1 MELDFATLD
10 SLRQNHPAWRLL
22 RADLSPLVLSFL
34 SKTYIASNSRV
45 HSLSELSEKLEDEL
59 FQLRAVY
66 GSETFP
72 RAAADYLDDWASDSH
87 GWLRKYYPPAEDE
100 PHFDLTPATEKA
112 IAWVHSLTSRPFVGT
127 ESRLLTVFNLLK
139 EIVEGSETD
148 PERRVEELK
157 KKAAEIKA
165 EITRIKQG
173 RGLQLDETALRDRF
187 LQMSV
192 TARDLLSDF
201 REVEENFRRLDRHTR
216 ERIALWDS
224 SKGDLLD
231 DIFGE
236 QDAINDSDQ
245 GRSFRAFWDFLLSA
259 AKQDEFSRLLGQ
271 ALELPAIASL
281 RPDPRIRRVHYDW
294 LGAGEHTQRTVS
306 ALSQQLRRFLDDRTW
321 LENRRILEILKGI
334 EGSAVA
340 LRDAPPS
347 GDFMTLECPG
357 CDFGLPME
365 RPLFSPPLRVQLSD
379 QQLVVGEEELDTS
392 GLYTQVYVDRERLT
406 GLLRQALS
414 GRSEITL
421 GELLKEHPLRQGL
434 AELVTYLTLR
444 EDDFHSEFE
453 ETQHDDVLW
462 EDDEGRAR
470 KATLP
475 RLVFRR

>member
-1 MELDFATLD
+1 MELDFTTLD
-10 SLRQNHPAWRLL
+10 ALRQNHPAWRLL
-22 RADLSPLVLSFL
+22 RADLAPLVLSFL
-34 SKTYIASNSRV
+34 SKTYIVPNIRV

-59 FQLRAVY
+59 FQLRALH
-66 GSETFP
+66 GPESFP
-72 RAAADYLDDWASDSH
+72 RAASEYLDDWASDSH

-100 PHFDLTPATEKA
+100 PHFDLTPSTEKA
-112 IAWVHSLTSRPFVGT
+112 IAWVNSLTSRPFVGT
-127 ESRLLTVFNLLK
+127 ESRLLTVFHLLK
-139 EIVEGSETD
+139 EIVEGAETN

-165 EITRIKQG
+165 EIIRIRQG

-224 SKGDLLD
+224 AKGDLLD

-236 QDAINDSDQ
+236 HDAINDSDQ

-259 AKQDEFSRLLGQ
+259 AKQEEFSRLLQQ
-271 ALELPAIASL
+271 ALELPAISSL

-306 ALSQQLRRFLDDRTW
+306 ALSQQLRRFLDDRAW
-321 LENRRILEILKGI
+321 LENRRILDILKGI
-334 EGSAVA
+334 EGNAVA
-340 LRDAPPS
+340 LRMTPPS
-347 GDFMTLECPG
+347 GDFMELECPG
-357 CDFGLPME
+357 CDLGLPME
-365 RPLFSPPLRVQLSD
+365 RPLFSPPLRIQLHD
-379 QQLVVGEEELDTS
+379 EPLVVGQEELDTS
-392 GLYTQVYVDRERLT
+392 GLYTQVYVDRERL
-406 GLLRQALS
+406 LDHLRQALS
-414 GRSEITL
+414 GRAEIAL
-421 GELLKEHPLRQGL
+421 GDLLREHPLRQGL

-453 ETQHDDVLW
+453 EAQHDDVLW
-462 EDDEGRAR
+462 EDEEGRAR